1 MSIKRLHKCR
11 SSERSIKRTTNT
23 YYDMTPNPI
32 VDVWQRNQHWLDLP
46 TITSSDEIYAGLMS
60 IEDTTMN
67 HVRVRVTTS
76 GGQSQVDWGDGTVQT
91 YNSNDTAEHTY
102 DYNDSNLDGTNKP
115 VTFGSDTVTLTNH
128 GYSNNDRISFYESS
142 VSTIERLV
150 YYYVVNA
157 QSNTFQLALSEGGS
171 PITIASGTGV
181 ILPYKQAVITITPVG
196 DAIIT
201 SVRTDLKHSLS
212 LYRYVSNFRD
222 IAFSLPNA
230 TDIDHGNNGDEAQPL
245 LIEKMNAVHLGSP
258 NNFTDVFRSMHS
270 LRSLTFG
277 LYTGSGV
284 SNNLMFYEN
293 YSIQHIPD
301 LPWTV
306 TGDQYLYFG
315 NCYSLREIP
324 NYDSHG
330 QISRLHNCFSGCS
343 NIKRVNVEAH
353 KNLQSTMDIQAVH
366 NQNHSLQAVPGYN
379 TTPTDL
385 YNSFGFTQASTLPYF
400 NTSGVTRFQQAFRYM
415 RSLCHIPAY
424 DTSSN
429 TTFYRTFENS
439 GLKGNLPYFDFN
451 SVTRTDQCFRYA
463 YALKNIRYDI
473 NMPNVTRIDHMF
485 NNCDTLQKAKIIT
498 SSALSISAYQA
509 YMHTR
514 SMKSIDVF
522 DVSAITGD
530 NARSLFYGM
539 KRLKTLPNFNFAA
552 ATDLDNLA
560 FECASLER
568 VEITNNSLP
577 LVQDLYR
584 SFRNCFSLKSVAFDN
599 IPEVLTFNETFYNCY
614 SLKTMRI
621 TVPKA
626 TRIDY
631 AFYNSMSME
640 KLEFNAPLATE
651 ASLAISGNAY
661 GGRSRIHDIKGD
673 FSSAVNNEQVFLNSF
688 ALRKLRATFTNNIYL
703 QRLYMTGEGLNE
715 FYTYLPTV
723 SGKTINISNNRG
735 RLYDDPTIAT
745 AKGWTVTG

>member
-1 MSIKRLHKCR
+1 
-11 SSERSIKRTTNT
+11 
-23 YYDMTPNPI
+23 MTPNPI

-46 TITSSDEIYAGLMS
+46 TINNTDEIYAGLMT

-67 HVRVRVTTS
+67 HVRVYVTTS

-91 YNSNDTAEHTY
+91 YDSNATAEHTY

-196 DAIIT
+196 DASIT
-201 SVRTDLKHSLS
+201 GLRTDLRHSLS

-284 SNNLMFYEN
+284 NNTIMFYEN

-306 TGDQYLYFG
+306 GGDQYLYFG
-315 NCYSLREIP
+315 NCFSLREIP
-324 NYDSHG
+324 NYDSHNV
-330 QISRLHNCFSGCS
+330 ITRLHTCFSGCM

-353 KNLQSTMDIQAVH
+353 KNLQSTMDIQGVH
-366 NQNHSLQAVPGYN
+366 ANNYSLQAVPSYN
-379 TTPTDL
+379 TAPTDV
-385 YNSFGFTQASTLPYF
+385 YNSFHSTQASTLPYF
-400 NTSGVTRFQQAFRYM
+400 DTSGVTRFQQAFMYM
-415 RSLCHIPAY
+415 HSLCNIPAY
-424 DTSSN
+424 DTSSG
-429 TTFYRTFENS
+429 TSFYRTFEYN
-439 GLKGNLPYFDFN
+439 GLKDNLPYFDF
-451 SVTRTDQCFRYA
+451 SSATRTDQCFRYM
-463 YALKNIRYDI
+463 YGLKNIRYDI
-473 NMPNVTRIDHMF
+473 NIPNATTINYMF
-485 NNCDTLQKAKIIT
+485 NGCYILQKGKIIT
-498 SSALSISAYQA
+498 SSALTTAYQTYA
-509 YMHTR
+509 HAR

-522 DVSAITGD
+522 DVSGITGG
-530 NARSLFYGM
+530 NARYLVYDM
-539 KRLKTLPNFNFAA
+539 RRLKTLPNFNFAS
-552 ATDLDNLA
+552 ATDLDHLA
-560 FECASLER
+560 HSCYSLKR
-568 VEITNNSLP
+568 IEITNSSLP
-577 LVQDLYR
+577 LVQDLFN
-584 SFRNCFSLKSVAFDN
+584 SFLNCFSLKSVAFDN
-599 IPEVLTFNETFYNCY
+599 IPEVLTFNRAFYNCY
-614 SLKTMRI
+614 SLKTMQI

-631 AFYNSMSME
+631 AFYNAMNME

-651 ASLAISGNAY
+651 ASQAISGNTY

-673 FSSAVNNEQVFLNSF
+673 FSSAVNNEQVFLNSY

-703 QRLYMTGEGLNE
+703 QNLYLTGEGLNE

-723 SGKTINISNNRG
+723 SGKTINVSNNRG

>member
-46 TITSSDEIYAGLMS
+46 TINNTDEIYAGLMT

-67 HVRVRVTTS
+67 HVRVYVTTS

-91 YNSNDTAEHTY
+91 YDSNATAEHTY

-142 VSTIERLV
+142 VSTVERLV

-181 ILPYKQAVITITPVG
+181 ILPYKQAIITITPVG
-196 DAIIT
+196 DASIIGL
-201 SVRTDLKHSLS
+201 RTDLKHSLS

-230 TDIDHGNNGDEAQPL
+230 TDIDHGTSSDDAQPL
-245 LIEKMNAVHLGSP
+245 LIEKINAVHLGSAA
-258 NNFTDVFRSMHS
+258 NFSDVFRTMHS

-277 LYTGSGV
+277 LYTGPGV
-284 SNNLMFYEN
+284 NNSLMFYEN
-293 YSIQHIPD
+293 YSIQYIPD

-306 TGDQYLYFG
+306 KGDQYLYFG
-315 NCYSLREIP
+315 NCFSLREIP
-324 NYDSHG
+324 NYDSHD
-330 QISRLHNCFSGCS
+330 QITRLHSCFSYCL

-353 KNLQSTMDIQAVH
+353 KNLQSTMDIQNVH
-366 NQNHSLQAVPGYN
+366 ALNYSLQAVPGYN
-379 TTPTDL
+379 TVPTDL
-385 YNSFGFTQASTLPYF
+385 YNSFNSTQATTLPYF
-400 NTSGVTRFQQAFRYM
+400 DTSGVTRFQQAFESM
-415 RSLCHIPAY
+415 RSLCNIPAY
-424 DTSSN
+424 DTSSSTN
-429 TTFYRTFENS
+429 FHRTFEHN
-439 GLKGNLPYFDFN
+439 GLKGNLPYFDF
-451 SVTRTDQCFRYA
+451 SSATRTDQCFRYM
-463 YALKNIRYDI
+463 YGLKNIRYDI
-473 NMPNVTRIDHMF
+473 NIPNATRIDYMF
-485 NNCDTLQKAKIIT
+485 HTCNTLQKGKIIT
-498 SSALSISAYQA
+498 SSALTTAYQA
-509 YMHTR
+509 YTYTR
-514 SMKSIDVF
+514 SMKNIDVF
-522 DVSAITGD
+522 DVSGVTGA
-530 NARSLFYGM
+530 NGRYLFHDM
-539 KRLKTLPNFNFAA
+539 RRLKTLPNFNFAS
-552 ATDLDNLA
+552 ATDLDHLA
-560 FECASLER
+560 QSCYSLKR
-568 VEITNNSLP
+568 VEITNSSLP
-577 LVQDLYR
+577 LVQDLYN
-584 SFRNCFSLKSVAFDN
+584 SFSNCFSLKSVAFDN
-599 IPEVLTFNETFYNCY
+599 IPEVLTFNRAFYNCY
-614 SLKTMRI
+614 SLKTMQI

-631 AFYNSMSME
+631 AFYNAMNME

-651 ASLAISGNAY
+651 ASQAISGNTY

-673 FSSAVNNEQVFLNSF
+673 FSSAVNNEQVFLNLY
-688 ALRKLRATFTNNIYL
+688 ALRKLRATFTNNVYL
-703 QRLYMTGEGLNE
+703 QKLYMTGEGINE

-723 SGKTINISNNRG
+723 SGKTINVSNNRG